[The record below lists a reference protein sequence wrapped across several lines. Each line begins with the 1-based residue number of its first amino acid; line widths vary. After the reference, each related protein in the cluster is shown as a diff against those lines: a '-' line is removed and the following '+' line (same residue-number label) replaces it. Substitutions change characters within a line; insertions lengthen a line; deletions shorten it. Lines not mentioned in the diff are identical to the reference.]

1 MDAEELLKTI
11 KSDLE
16 EIPEF
21 NDRINIIPTTGDPTE
36 KQKDV
41 SLIIFGKSDNGYY
54 PRFMVTVNE
63 LNE

>member
-1 MDAEELLKTI
+1 MNVEELLIEIKTH
-11 KSDLE
+11 LE
-16 EIPEF
+16 NIPEF
-21 NDRINIIPTTGDPTE
+21 NDKINITPTIGDLKET
-36 KQKDV
+36 QKNV